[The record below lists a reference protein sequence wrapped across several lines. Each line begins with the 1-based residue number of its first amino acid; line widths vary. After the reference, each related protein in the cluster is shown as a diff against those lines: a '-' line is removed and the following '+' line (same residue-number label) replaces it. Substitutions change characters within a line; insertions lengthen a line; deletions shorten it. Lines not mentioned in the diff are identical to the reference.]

1 MEIFEI
7 IVKFINNEADEAEEQ
22 QLEIWLKKDL
32 ANVSL
37 FEELKLTWEK
47 TGQIAVEEDFDTTLA
62 LRNVQEKIKQE
73 DNVIPI
79 KGRGIDLKWI
89 ARIAAVLVIS
99 FYSLWLY
106 NKSNSASENVIAE
119 THETSKEFILPD
131 GSKVWLNANSKL
143 IYPNNFKGDKRIVT
157 LEEGEA
163 FFDITH
169 DSEHPFVIDNSEFG
183 IKVLGTSF
191 NVKSYSNSNEVAVT
205 VATGTVAF
213 KSNRLGKEL
222 ILTKNE
228 LGKINKNDLKYTE
241 VLNSD
246 QNFMAW
252 KTHQLTFQNQPLI
265 KVCEVLNGY
274 FHADIKIIDINLCST
289 NFTGNFSNPKLEDVL
304 KVLENTLKIK
314 VTSNQKQVRIY
325 EETQVE

>member
-7 IVKFINNEADEAEEQ
+7 IVKFFNNEADATEKQ
-22 QLEIWLKKDL
+22 QMETWLKKDL

-47 TGQIAVEEDFDTTLA
+47 TGHIPVEDDFDTAAALLA
-62 LRNVQEKIKQE
+62 VQEKIKQE

-79 KGRGIDLKWI
+79 DRIGLDLKWI
-89 ARIAAVLVIS
+89 LRIAAVLIIG
-99 FYSLWLY
+99 FFSLWLFK
-106 NKSNSASENVIAE
+106 NINSVSENIIAE

-131 GSKVWLNANSKL
+131 GSKVCLNANSKL
-143 IYPNNFKGDKRIVT
+143 IYPKKFKSDKRCVI

-163 FFDITH
+163 FFDVTH

-191 NVKSYSNSNEVAVT
+191 NIKSYSNSNEVLVT
-205 VATGTVAF
+205 VSTGTVAF

-228 LGKINKNDLKYTE
+228 LGKIDKSNLKFTE

-252 KTHQLTFQNQPLI
+252 KTHQLTFENQPLME
-265 KVCEVLNGY
+265 VCEVLNNY
-274 FHADIKIIDINLCST
+274 FHSDIKIMDDKVSITS
-289 NFTGNFSNPKLEDVL
+289 FTGNFSDPKLDDVL
-304 KVLENTLKIK
+304 NVLENTLKIK
-314 VTSNQKQVRIY
+314 ITANQKQVRIY
-325 EETQVE
+325 EEKQEE